1 MLAIPLLLSAD
12 RTLCRWEFK
21 NAKNVRSIGFP
32 INKQA
37 RAELSYDP
45 MNAPGSRNGSLKV
58 NIEYSPN
65 ILSSIPVCFQRTDLV
80 LRKGTRYRIDFQL
93 RSSAPFW
100 ITVQAIE
107 GKAPWRKL
115 GETARD
121 TFQVPADSWQKKSLE
136 FTASEAFSGNLRLP
150 TFYLGKAAGG
160 TTVWI
165 ANVSLTELSDSSSAA
180 APQETPLWT
189 PSGKVPKLSASPL
202 ELRKWKYADAWK
214 KQDGARS
221 CISLCNFWEIA
232 PAASSDEAVPA
243 DPERWKHFLVPGH
256 WKGGNISNFIRA
268 DDGSALELWNG
279 KRIST
284 EVHHAWYRRRIDL
297 PSSLRGKEIFLRLE
311 RIDEGGEIRFNGKTV
326 MAGTPDPVQSVRVNL
341 TRLVRFDQE
350 NEILIRVDSPSSPN
364 ASKGGL
370 MGAVY
375 LETEPARCIGE
386 PEIQT
391 WPSRKKLQIT
401 FHSSREVADGTLRL
415 TLRDAA
421 NGEVVWK
428 TETPWK
434 PRLDLNY
441 SPRKLWSPE
450 NPNLYYMDM
459 EWKDASGRFS
469 DRCTRRFG
477 FREFKVSGR
486 RYLLNG
492 KPILLRAD
500 TDYMKIVWATDWHL
514 NAEHLRKEFR
524 FLKQFHINAVYTQG
538 SQPSVIADVA
548 DEEGILLLTTDS
560 IHYKTMEKE
569 SDESLAARTKKFL
582 ETAKEERK
590 FYNHPSRIA
599 WIVDIWFNFH
609 NGTTNGEY
617 VGLKYG
623 TKSYPAFAADGRQIT
638 KTSPDPNLTQPMRMA
653 RMKRLNARAA
663 LFRQYFPD
671 MEAFTGG
678 SGEVNGVYSTHIY
691 HTWGAPRMELRA
703 LFSRYAL
710 QPELPIF
717 IGEHNIP
724 YAGSYYQLAQPYS
737 VGNGGISLFM
747 ENAARDSGHKAY
759 RFPPVYT
766 RRPLHGWGKL
776 SLQDGIHD
784 KDPWNAYSLYSPLY
798 LDTLIRNLNAMI
810 PAWRACH
817 VNGFGMFGY
826 LYCNFLQ
833 AGHRIPRNARI
844 QGDISAPTFKPEVFT
859 GGKAPLGFEPFG
871 NDLDIRPTLAATPF
885 RNAMADTICA
895 FFSETGDFL
904 EENHAFFSGE
914 RLAQTLLLMNDSETE
929 KNYLLTLS
937 LTSVDGRKVFETRQN
952 VRVRAYEHRKI
963 PVHVNLPETA
973 VRSEWLLKAILTPEQ
988 GEEILQATKALEVFP
1003 TATPP
1008 RLKRKVYVFDPE
1020 GVLLAAL
1027 RRLKIPV
1034 VELRDLR
1041 TVPLDGTVVIGRRA
1055 FAKSTEVPDLCK
1067 AAEQGACVLV
1077 LEQEQS
1083 SSAELMK
1090 VRSREAFLNAPAHP
1104 VLQGFK
1110 DVDFSNWNGS
1120 FGIVTPYQVGS
1131 VGKQWSDF
1139 GNRNLVAGYV
1149 FRRPQH
1155 GNFRSLLVS
1164 GFDLF
1169 QTPLLEYTSRGCYLA
1184 STLEITD
1191 RLLKSPV
1198 PTHLLL
1204 RMISY
1209 LDSCGK
1215 RNDKTLFFGSSQS
1228 EKFLKKMKIN
1238 FQTVTKLD
1246 PRELAEARC
1255 LILADPDFKALK
1267 QFRFEMNDFV
1277 YNGGIVLYL
1286 QTGKTF
1292 YSTVFPFAMTWGKQ
1306 TMRQALCHDGAADS
1320 IWRNGWDN
1328 GDLYWHFPVTLP
1340 CFTNVPPEADRTDP
1354 AVLVRYRYGSGHFVF
1369 CSVLPDAFRS
1379 LQADRDTPGMF
1390 RYAATGKAVR
1400 LLSALLTSCGVE
1412 VLEPQNAYLPKSGQT
1427 DFILNLAPY
1436 QWSFS
1441 TDPANKGLKEN
1452 WHKGASGS
1460 GQWMQG
1466 LVADGVEV
1474 GIGVPFENFL
1484 QRSYDGWA
1492 WYVLKLAVPEEL
1504 RKAGNVYFSA
1514 GAIDDFDEVYING
1527 KRIGKTGK
1535 ETAHYWAAPRQY
1547 IFPASL
1553 LKEGNNVIA
1562 IRVFDEKGNG
1572 GIVKLPLSLSNC
1584 PVGSGARSWKSPW
1597 PEGQQRDY
1605 EYISDLIRQY

>member
-80 LRKGTRYRIDFQL
+80 LKKGTRYRIDFQL

-214 KQDGARS
+214 KQAGARS

-232 PAASSDEAVPA
+232 PVASSDEAVPA

-375 LETEPARCIGE
+375 LETEP
-386 PEIQT
+386 
-391 WPSRKKLQIT
+391 
-401 FHSSREVADGTLRL
+401 
-415 TLRDAA
+415 
-421 NGEVVWK
+421 K
-428 TETPWK
+428 TESPWK

-450 NPNLYYMDM
+450 SPNLYYMDM

-952 VRVRAYEHRKI
+952 VRVGAYEHRKI

-988 GEEILQATKALEVFP
+988 GKEILQATKALEVFP

-1008 RLKRKVYVFDPE
+1008 RLNRKVYVFDPE

-1055 FAKSTEVPDLCK
+1055 FAKSTDVPDLCK

-1169 QTPLLEYTSRGCYLA
+1169 QTPLLEYTSRGRYLA

-1228 EKFLKKMKIN
+1228 EKFLKKMKIK

-1246 PRELAEARC
+1246 PG
-1255 LILADPDFKALK
+1255 
-1267 QFRFEMNDFV
+1267 N
-1277 YNGGIVLYL
+1277 
-1286 QTGKTF
+1286 
-1292 YSTVFPFAMTWGKQ
+1292 
-1306 TMRQALCHDGAADS
+1306 
-1320 IWRNGWDN
+1320 
-1328 GDLYWHFPVTLP
+1328 
-1340 CFTNVPPEADRTDP
+1340 
-1354 AVLVRYRYGSGHFVF
+1354 
-1369 CSVLPDAFRS
+1369 
-1379 LQADRDTPGMF
+1379 
-1390 RYAATGKAVR
+1390 
-1400 LLSALLTSCGVE
+1400 
-1412 VLEPQNAYLPKSGQT
+1412 
-1427 DFILNLAPY
+1427 
-1436 QWSFS
+1436 
-1441 TDPANKGLKEN
+1441 
-1452 WHKGASGS
+1452 
-1460 GQWMQG
+1460 
-1466 LVADGVEV
+1466 
-1474 GIGVPFENFL
+1474 
-1484 QRSYDGWA
+1484 
-1492 WYVLKLAVPEEL
+1492 L
-1504 RKAGNVYFSA
+1504 RK
-1514 GAIDDFDEVYING
+1514 
-1527 KRIGKTGK
+1527 
-1535 ETAHYWAAPRQY
+1535 
-1547 IFPASL
+1547 
-1553 LKEGNNVIA
+1553 
-1562 IRVFDEKGNG
+1562 
-1572 GIVKLPLSLSNC
+1572 
-1584 PVGSGARSWKSPW
+1584 PVA
-1597 PEGQQRDY
+1597 
-1605 EYISDLIRQY
+1605 